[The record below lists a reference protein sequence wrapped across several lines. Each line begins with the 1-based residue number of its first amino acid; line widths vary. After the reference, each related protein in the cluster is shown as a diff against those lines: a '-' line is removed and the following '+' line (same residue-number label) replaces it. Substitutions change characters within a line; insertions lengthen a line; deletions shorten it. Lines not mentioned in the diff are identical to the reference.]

1 MRPVVALVAGVL
13 LTVAIAVAVF
23 PAGAD
28 ARHQQ
33 VLCGNFSG
41 LGMDPHLARK
51 PGRCEITAFSGG
63 IPAVVIKLRRM
74 HWTRWG
80 TRAVGR
86 GLANGKEHRIRLKEP
101 RPCGINGQSKVY
113 SKMSIDRRPFRKVLY
128 CGD

>member
-1 MRPVVALVAGVL
+1 MRSVVALVVGAL
-13 LTVAIAVAVF
+13 LTVAAAAAVF

-41 LGMDPHLARK
+41 QGMDPHLARK
-51 PGRCEITAFSGG
+51 PSRCDITKFLGG
-63 IPAVVIKLRRM
+63 IPAVVVKLRRM

-80 TRAVGR
+80 KRAVGR
-86 GLANGKEHRIRLKEP
+86 GLANGKEHRIRLKKL
-101 RPCGINGQSKVY
+101 RPCGPNGQSKVY
-113 SKMSIDRRPFRKVLY
+113 SKMSIDRRPFRKILY